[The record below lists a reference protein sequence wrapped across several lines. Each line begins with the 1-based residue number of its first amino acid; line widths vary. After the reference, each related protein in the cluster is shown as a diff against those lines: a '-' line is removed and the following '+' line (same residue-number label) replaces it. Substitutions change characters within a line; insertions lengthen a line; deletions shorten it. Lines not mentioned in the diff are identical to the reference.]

1 MENGLTIGVGG
12 CLGEARAGI
21 AGSSEEAV
29 EWLGFGSYIHGLKN
43 EAYEMAEASD
53 EWRGVHDEWIACMS
67 GEGYHVTSPD
77 DAQSQALSG
86 AADNT
91 GRPVHETTPTEVAE
105 ARPTDLEI
113 RVATAD
119 AKCRQETRLE
129 AVWNSQ
135 ISLAEQAVILGNPE
149 LVLGWVEA
157 AGTMRA
163 VVADILR
170 TVPNPED
177 DPASGYSVPDA
188 P

>member
-1 MENGLTIGVGG
+1 
-12 CLGEARAGI
+12 
-21 AGSSEEAV
+21 
-29 EWLGFGSYIHGLKN
+29 
-43 EAYEMAEASD
+43 
-53 EWRGVHDEWIACMS
+53 
-67 GEGYHVTSPD
+67 
-77 DAQSQALSG
+77 
-86 AADNT
+86 
-91 GRPVHETTPTEVAE
+91 
-105 ARPTDLEI
+105 
-113 RVATAD
+113 VATAD